1 MVGALVY
8 TLMNPQKSFASM
20 PVIDDAQILIH
31 NGQQNR
37 FIQGQNEFFADWT
50 MSEAKRLFEQG
61 LADNPN
67 IDPCKSGQ
75 VETEEEIPESFDW
88 RLLYPDCV

>member
-1 MVGALVY
+1 MLRRSREKAKKSDMTQYYIVIGFFCLSMVGALVY

-37 FIQGQNEFFADWT
+37 FIQGQNEFFAVSAGRT
-50 MSEAKRLFEQG
+50 LNA
-61 LADNPN
+61 
-67 IDPCKSGQ
+67 
-75 VETEEEIPESFDW
+75 
-88 RLLYPDCV
+88 

>member
-1 MVGALVY
+1 MLRRSREKAKKSDMTQYYIVIGFFCLSMVGALVY

-37 FIQGQNEFFADWT
+37 FIQGQNEFFAV
-50 MSEAKRLFEQG
+50 SAGCSL
-61 LADNPN
+61 N
-67 IDPCKSGQ
+67 
-75 VETEEEIPESFDW
+75 V
-88 RLLYPDCV
+88 

>member
-1 MVGALVY
+1 MTQYYIVIGFFCLSMVGALVY

-37 FIQGQNEFFADWT
+37 FIQGQNEFFAV
-50 MSEAKRLFEQG
+50 SAGCILN
-61 LADNPN
+61 A
-67 IDPCKSGQ
+67 
-75 VETEEEIPESFDW
+75 
-88 RLLYPDCV
+88 